1 MATLEAVQHRPLG
14 KIATMLETIGFQVS
28 HCYEDLVFLEHNAFL
43 LQMGER
49 GEDIGVWFNVD
60 CEPEKRDEVMNA
72 FNDQGPLFYFQIQK
86 SGTYKMVAGQEDQTL
101 QIEFI
106 T

>member
-1 MATLEAVQHRPLG
+1 MATSEAVPYRPLG
-14 KIATMLETIGFQVS
+14 QIATMLEAIGFQVS
-28 HCYEDLVFLEHNAFL
+28 HSYEDLVFMEHNAFL

-60 CEPEKRDEVMNA
+60 CEPEKRDEVMDA
-72 FNDQGPLFYFQIQK
+72 LKAQESLFSFHIQR
-86 SGTYKMVAGQEDQTL
+86 SGTYKLVAGQKDETL

>member
-1 MATLEAVQHRPLG
+1 MATPEALPYRPLG
-14 KIATMLETIGFQVS
+14 QIATMLEATGFQVS

-60 CEPEKRDEVMNA
+60 CEPEKRDEVMDA
-72 FNDQGPLFYFQIQK
+72 FKEQGPLFNFRIQK
-86 SGTYKMVAGQEDQTL
+86 SGTYKMGTGEEDETL